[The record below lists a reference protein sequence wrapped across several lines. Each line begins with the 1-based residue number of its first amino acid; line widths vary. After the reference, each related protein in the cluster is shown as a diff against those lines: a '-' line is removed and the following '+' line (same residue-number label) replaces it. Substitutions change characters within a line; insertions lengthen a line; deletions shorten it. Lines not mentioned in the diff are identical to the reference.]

1 MKLECRTT
9 RMFHHLNFVI
19 RNWLDIRALTF
30 VISHDT
36 VQNQLVLTIWLGF
49 KSLALHKLRS
59 FLTMLGI
66 LIGVMSVVWL
76 LAMGEGVSDKVQEQ
90 IRELGA
96 TNIMVRS
103 VKPPN
108 DPADASM
115 AGSFY
120 AEYGIKR
127 ADFQRIV
134 TTVPAVIRALP
145 IREFPKEFRYLHRS
159 VNGRLVGCSPE
170 YLDVNHLRVAAGR
183 FFNRIDADSRANYC
197 VIAHATADAL
207 FPYEDPIG
215 KSISI
220 DTDFYVVVGRTADRT
235 PSAAIGGSLSA
246 QDFNLDVYIPIETW
260 RTRIG
265 DETMTAQAGG
275 REGEILELSQ
285 ITLTVANVDQVMETK
300 SSVESLMRMYHKKL
314 DWAVVAP
321 LELLEQARIMR
332 LIFNI
337 LLVLIATISLVVG
350 GIGIMNIMLATVTER
365 TREIGIRRALGATR
379 SDITRQFLVETTVLS
394 ATGGFLGALGGLLC
408 KPVIVGVRDLL
419 ARFFPDTWRLLPP
432 VVHALEPSVNSYVW
446 SIPIAFCIAVTIG
459 VMFGIYPAR
468 RAALMDP
475 IEALRHE

>member
-1 MKLECRTT
+1 VLRKSSFFT
-9 RMFHHLNFVI
+9 HH
-19 RNWLDIRALTF
+19 
-30 VISHDT
+30 T
-36 VQNQLVLTIWLGF
+36 VQNQLLLTVWLGF

-76 LAMGEGVSDKVQEQ
+76 LAMGEGVSDKIQEQ

-103 VKPPN
+103 IKPPN
-108 DPADASM
+108 DPSDASV

-120 AEYGIKR
+120 AEYGVKR
-127 ADFQRIV
+127 ADYQRIV
-134 TTVPAVIRALP
+134 NTIPAIVRALP
-145 IREFPKEFRYLHRS
+145 IREFPKEFRFLHRS
-159 VNGRLVGCSPE
+159 VNGRLVGCTPE

-183 FFNRIDADSRANYC
+183 FLNHTDGEQRANYC
-197 VIAHATADAL
+197 VVAHSTADAL

-215 KSISI
+215 KSILI
-220 DTDFYVVVGRTADRT
+220 DSDFYVVVGRAADRT

-246 QDFNLDVYIPIETW
+246 QDFNLDVYIPIDTW

-265 DETMTAQAGG
+265 DELMTASAGG

-285 ITLTVANVDQVMETK
+285 ITLTVGDVGQVMETK
-300 SSVESLMRMYHKKL
+300 SIIESLMRMYHKKQ

-321 LELLEQARIMR
+321 LELLEQARVMR
-332 LIFNI
+332 LIFNV

-365 TREIGIRRALGATR
+365 TREIGIRRALGAKR

-394 ATGGFLGALGGLLC
+394 AVGGLMGSIGGLLC
-408 KPVIVGVRDLL
+408 RPVIVGVRDLVSH
-419 ARFFPDTWRLLPP
+419 FFPDTWQLLPP
-432 VVHALEPSVNSYVW
+432 IVQTLEPSTDSYIW
-446 SIPIAFCIAVTIG
+446 SIPIAFGIAVAIG
-459 VMFGIYPAR
+459 VAFGIYPAR